1 MTGADLI
8 CRTLERLGVTHVFG
22 LPGTQNVP
30 LFEALRGAR
39 VRTVVPT
46 HEMGAAF
53 MAAGYSRASGKIGVL
68 TTIPGPGFTYALTGL
83 AEARLD
89 SVPILYLVGQPARGP
104 GKRFQLQAIEQAAI
118 AGPLVKACLDVERIE
133 DFPGAI
139 GDGYRL
145 AMAGEPGPVMVHY
158 DPALLAAEA
167 GAGAEGGTAHPAESS
182 GAGRGA
188 PAVPGVEEALRLLGQ
203 AKRIV
208 ILGGQGASG
217 AGDLVRRLAERLGAA
232 VVTTTSA
239 RGLVP
244 EDHPLVLPADLRGAA
259 GINELVAASDLVLA
273 LGVKF
278 SHNGALGFGLRLPEE
293 RLVHVDASPASLGA
307 NYPARL
313 PVCADVGAWLE
324 ELLHRMAASPAGPGW
339 DAGELDRRRARL
351 DQSSVFP
358 VEPRVAGAEPAGFF
372 AALRQAL
379 PREACLVT
387 DSGLH
392 EMLARRHFPVLAS
405 RGLIVPTDFQS
416 MGFGLPA
423 AIGAKLAAP
432 ERPVVLVTGDGGL
445 AMCGLELLTAVRER
459 VALPVLVLNDGRYGL
474 IRLDQIRQYG
484 HTFGVDLPA
493 LDFAALAAAAGAAY
507 AAPGEDLAETIR
519 RALEAPGPTVIEVA
533 VGDSGAMRRARAG
546 AQARGAGRTLLP
558 RWLIERLKRLR

>member
-1 MTGADLI
+1 MTGAELV
-8 CRTLERLGVTHVFG
+8 CRTLERLGVKHVFG

-30 LFEALRGAR
+30 LFEALRGAAF
-39 VRTVVPT
+39 RTVVPT

-53 MAAGYSRASGKIGVL
+53 MAGGYSRASGRVGVL

-89 SVPILYLVGQPARGP
+89 SIPLLYLVGQPARGP
-104 GKRFQLQAIEQAAI
+104 GKRFQLQALDQAAI
-118 AGPLVKACLDVERIE
+118 AGPLVKARLDLDRAEEIPRVVME
-133 DFPGAI
+133 
-139 GDGYRL
+139 GYRL
-145 AMAGEPGPVMVHY
+145 ATAGEPGPVMVHY
-158 DPALLAAEA
+158 DPALL
-167 GAGAEGGTAHPAESS
+167 GAETPAVPAVEASD
-182 GAGRGA
+182 ADEAA
-188 PAVPGVEEALRLLGQ
+188 PAVEGISETLRLLEQ
-203 AKRIV
+203 AKRVV
-208 ILGGQGASG
+208 IFAGQGANA

-232 VVTTTSA
+232 VVTTTSG
-239 RGLVP
+239 RGLVA
-244 EDHPLVLPADLRGAA
+244 EDHPLVVPADLRGAA
-259 GINELVAASDLVLA
+259 GLNELVAASDLILA

-278 SHNGALGFGLRLPEE
+278 SHNGALGFQLRLPEE

-313 PVCADVGAWLE
+313 PICSDVGAWLE
-324 ELLHRMAASPAGPGW
+324 ELLRRSAGTPDGAGW
-339 DAGELDRRRARL
+339 DAGELDRQRARL
-351 DQSSVFP
+351 AQSSVFP
-358 VEPRVAGAEPAGFF
+358 VEPRVAGTDPAAFF
-372 AALRQAL
+372 SGLRNAL

-392 EMLARRHFPVLAS
+392 EMLARRHFPVLAP

-423 AIGAKLAAP
+423 AIGAGLAAP

-459 VALPVLVLNDGRYGL
+459 LALPILVLNDGSYGL

-493 LDFAALAAAAGAAY
+493 LDFAGLAAAAGAGY
-507 AAPGEDLAETIR
+507 AAPGDDLADVIR
-519 RALEAPGPTVIEVA
+519 RALDAPGPTVIDVP
-533 VGDSGAMRRARAG
+533 VGDSAAMRRARAG
-546 AQARGAGRTLLP
+546 AQARGAGRKLLG
-558 RWLIERLKRLR
+558 RRVIDWLKRLR

>member
-1 MTGADLI
+1 MTGADLV
-8 CRTLERLGVTHVFG
+8 CRALERLGVSHVFG

-30 LFEALRGAR
+30 LFEALRGAAF
-39 VRTVVPT
+39 RTVVPT

-53 MAAGYSRASGKIGVL
+53 MAAGYSRASGRVGVL
-68 TTIPGPGFTYALTGL
+68 STIPGPGFTYALTGL

-104 GKRFQLQAIEQAAI
+104 GKRFQLQAIDQAAI
-118 AGPLVKACLDVERIE
+118 AGPLIKARLDVDRVE
-133 DFPGAI
+133 DFPRAVAEGH
-139 GDGYRL
+139 RL
-145 AMAGEPGPVMVHY
+145 ALADEPGPVMVHY
-158 DPALLAAEA
+158 DPALLGAETAVPAEA
-167 GAGAEGGTAHPAESS
+167 PGAGDGASLPDGIAETLA
-182 GAGRGA
+182 
-188 PAVPGVEEALRLLGQ
+188 LLGQ
-203 AKRIV
+203 AKRVAIFA
-208 ILGGQGASG
+208 GQGANG

-239 RGLVP
+239 RGVVA
-244 EDHPLVLPADLRGAA
+244 EDHPLVVETDLRGA
-259 GINELVAASDLVLA
+259 GGLNELLAASDLVLA

-278 SHNGALGFGLRLPEE
+278 SHNGALGFQLRLPEE
-293 RLVHVDASPASLGA
+293 RLVHVDESPGSLSA

-313 PVCADVGAWLE
+313 PIRANVGAWIE
-324 ELLHRMAASPAGPGW
+324 ELIHRAPAAPAGPGW
-339 DAGELDRRRARL
+339 APGELDARRARL
-351 DQSSVFP
+351 AQSSVFP
-358 VEPRVAGAEPAGFF
+358 VEPRVAGTEPAAFF
-372 AALRQAL
+372 AALRAAL
-379 PREACLVT
+379 PRETCLVT

-392 EMLARRHFPVLAS
+392 EMLARRHFRVLSA

-423 AIGAKLAAP
+423 AIGARLAAP

-445 AMCGLELLTAVRER
+445 AMCGLELLTAVREG
-459 VALPVLVLNDGRYGL
+459 VTLPILVLNDGRYGL

-493 LDFAALAAAAGAAY
+493 LDFAALAAATGAGY
-507 AAPGEDLAETIR
+507 TAPDEDLAQAVR
-519 RALEAPGPTVIEVA
+519 RALDTPGPTVIEVP

-546 AQARGAGRTLLP
+546 AQARGAGRKLLP